1 MHDVCCSNISNNK
14 TSNRMVTIR
23 IKTKK
28 ISNNNRIINSSSNRI
43 INSSSNRIINNNSN
57 NSKLVKITSRTNSNR
72 TKTSRQTNA
81 NKTLK
86 EC

>member
-23 IKTKK
+23 IKTRK
-28 ISNNNRIINSSSNRI
+28 ISNNNRI